1 MQKSRIRISMA
12 NLNKVKEFAAAGSKI
27 KAIKFARANGRA
39 FPGKKQEPLA
49 DGTVEINHS
58 PGLRESKHAV
68 EVLMGQLTT
77 SESSC
82 VFTQELHIKK
92 IIVAGSTGDVELD
105 VDELQLRCL
114 DGLSQGL
121 PISEIGAMTNLITF
135 IRKWQG
141 QNEEGENE

>member
-1 MQKSRIRISMA
+1 
-12 NLNKVKEFAAAGSKI
+12 
-27 KAIKFARANGRA
+27 
-39 FPGKKQEPLA
+39 
-49 DGTVEINHS
+49 
-58 PGLRESKHAV
+58 
-68 EVLMGQLTT
+68 MGQLTT